1 MFPIVAGKAYDAHMP
16 NRRVFMLIVITGTL
30 LFPARQTVKGWARRQ
45 LIARPPG
52 SVLHGAG
59 EVVVTIL

>member
-1 MFPIVAGKAYDAHMP
+1 MFPIVAGKAYDTHMP

-30 LFPARQTVKGWARRQ
+30 LFPARQTVRGWARRQ
-45 LIARPPG
+45 LIARQPG

>member
-1 MFPIVAGKAYDAHMP
+1 MFPIVAGKAYDVHMP

-30 LFPARQTVKGWARRQ
+30 LFPARQTVRGWARRQ
-45 LIARPPG
+45 LIARQPG